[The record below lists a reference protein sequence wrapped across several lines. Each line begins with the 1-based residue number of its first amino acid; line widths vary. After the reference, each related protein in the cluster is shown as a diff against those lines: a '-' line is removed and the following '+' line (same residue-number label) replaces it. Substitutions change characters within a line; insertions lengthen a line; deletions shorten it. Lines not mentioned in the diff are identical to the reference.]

1 MERRVR
7 AERRLKAKDIG
18 KLASGI
24 HEDGAGLRLVVEPGG
39 TRHWALRYTISG
51 KRRSKGLGSFPLISL
66 ESAREEADA
75 IRRAARKGQD
85 LDLTTKT
92 VTFRQ
97 AFDTVFE
104 LRRRKLSNAK
114 HVWQWQASME
124 RYAFPVLGDRPVS
137 NITHRDVL
145 GVLEPIWHE
154 KAETAR
160 RLLQRMELTFRSAI
174 LRGHRKEASPCIG
187 VAEELGVGHREVEH
201 HRALPYAEVAG
212 FIQTLRTCNSEAVT
226 KLALEFLILTA
237 TRSGETR
244 GAMKA
249 EIQGQLWLIPA
260 TRMGKS
266 RQEHRVPLSDRC
278 LAIVEEAR
286 SLAPANPLLFPSRTG
301 RPLSDMTFVKV
312 LRDLG
317 LADRAVPHGFRSSF
331 RDWATEVE
339 KSREVVAEAA
349 LAHTV
354 RNQVEAAYRRATYLD
369 ERRKLMNSWAT
380 FVLTSI
386 G

>member
-1 MERRVR
+1 MDRVR

-18 KLASGI
+18 KLGPGI
-24 HEDGAGLRLVVEPGG
+24 HEDGGGLRLIVEPTGS
-39 TRHWALRYTISG
+39 RRWAMRYTIAG
-51 KRRSKGLGSFPLISL
+51 RRRSKGLGSFPLVSL
-66 ESAREEADA
+66 EDAREEADA
-75 IRRAARKGQD
+75 LRRAARKGQD
-85 LDLTTKT
+85 IAPTKS

-124 RYAFPVLGDRPVS
+124 RYAFPRLGDRPVS
-137 NITHRDVL
+137 RITHSDVL

-187 VAEELGVGHREVEH
+187 VAEELGAGHREVEH
-201 HRALPYAEVAG
+201 HRALPYSEVAD
-212 FIQTLRTCNSEAVT
+212 FIETLLTCNSEKVT
-226 KLALEFLILTA
+226 RLGFEFLILTA

-244 GAMKA
+244 GAMWS
-249 EIQGQLWLIPA
+249 EIDGAWWVIPRE
-260 TRMGKS
+260 RMMKG
-266 RQEHRVPLSDRC
+266 RREHAVPLSRRC
-278 LAIVEEAR
+278 LAILEEAKGLPGE
-286 SLAPANPLLFPSRTG
+286 SPLVFPSRTG

-331 RDWATEVE
+331 RDWCSETGE
-339 KSREVVAEAA
+339 REVVAESA
-349 LAHTV
+349 LAHRVKDRT
-354 RNQVEAAYRRATYLD
+354 EAAYRRTDFRD
-369 ERRKLMNSWAT
+369 ERVGLMQRWADHCERR
-380 FVLTSI
+380 
-386 G
+386 